1 MALRGCVELILG
13 LEVVESGVG
22 SSYTTTT
29 PTTTNLG
36 LSSGR

>member
-29 PTTTNLG
+29 TTNLG

>member
-29 PTTTNLG
+29 TNLG